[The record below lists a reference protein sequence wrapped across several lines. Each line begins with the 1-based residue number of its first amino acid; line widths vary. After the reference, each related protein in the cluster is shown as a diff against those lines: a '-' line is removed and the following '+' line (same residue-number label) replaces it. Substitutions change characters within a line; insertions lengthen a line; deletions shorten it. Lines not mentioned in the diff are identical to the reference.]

1 MKFKLEENFGRRT
14 LELFHVAGHDAQTVL
29 DESLGGASDYKLF
42 EIACAESRCLIT
54 LDMDFSD
61 PLRFHP
67 AASAGIVVI
76 RLPINP
82 SLALLTGMI
91 RQFLRALEAQSPDRT
106 LWVVEPGR
114 IRVHQQEADLT

>member
-1 MKFKLEENFGRRT
+1 MKFKLDENFGRRT
-14 LELFHVAGHDAQTVL
+14 VDLFHTAGHDAQTVL
-29 DESLGGASDYKLF
+29 DESLGGAPDYKLF
-42 EIACAESRCLIT
+42 EVACAESRCLIT

-67 AASAGIVVI
+67 VASAGIVVI

-82 SLALLTGMI
+82 SLALLTTMI
-91 RQFLRALEAQSPDRT
+91 RQFLRALEAQSPDRS

-114 IRVHQQEADLT
+114 IRVHQQEAE

>member
-1 MKFKLEENFGRRT
+1 LKFKLDENFGRRT
-14 LELFHVAGHDAQTVL
+14 VELFHAAEHDARTVL
-29 DESLGGASDYKLF
+29 DENLGDAPDYRIF
-42 EIACAESRCLIT
+42 EVACSESRCLIT

-82 SLALLTGMI
+82 SLALLTVMI

-114 IRVHQQEADLT
+114 IRVHQQEAD